1 MGGASAY
8 IDHADAIG
16 STTMET
22 DPSGAVQWDVV
33 NGPWGQAWQET
44 GTRQSAVWAGLFGA
58 TRSRNG
64 LRPKRAQCLAS
75 NGRLHTEGG
84 SQHGTFGI
92 FIRLFF

>member
-1 MGGASAY
+1 MGGGSAF

-22 DPSGAVQWDVV
+22 DPSGAVQWDLV

-44 GTRQSAVWAGLFGA
+44 GPHQSVVWAGLSCA

-64 LRPKRAQCLAS
+64 LRPKRDQCLAS
-75 NGRLHTEGG
+75 NSRLHT
-84 SQHGTFGI
+84 
-92 FIRLFF
+92 